1 MTTHLGR
8 RRSSRRPGRSS
19 IATPQQRGLVLRV
32 EASGRKSWFARY
44 SLAGRDRRFRV
55 GTYPGDDARVARAS
69 GASHALGQAGGGDDP
84 QVEREKLRAGDTVAV
99 ALRTWLDDVKLGPA
113 ARWKGGLE
121 GGARLLDERKR
132 GDERAALAGTAR
144 SFIPHIRALERD
156 LGSTRLVE
164 LTQNVVEHFVSAP
177 ITPAT
182 RNRRLTALKLFL
194 NWAKRKGLVESD
206 PTSVLGKERE
216 AERSRVLSD
225 AELRSLVRGFDAT
238 RYGRTLRLLALTGLR
253 RDEVLGAQWSWVDT
267 NAGIMTIP
275 LEAEKAGAMRGEQR
289 LVPLSETAVALLKAQ
304 REAVMAQGLRASP
317 FVFPTTT
324 GERPHPDAL
333 KPVLY
338 RLKGLRSN
346 GQPAST
352 SKHAKAREAVLPDDV
367 TIHDLRRTVGHRLLT
382 QVKAAPWVIDHVIL
396 GHVRPK
402 VVRTYQPEL
411 PLDDAREALTKW
423 AKLLDDIVRAEERA
437 LILDT
442 PARQRESHSTMM
454 RSTTPR
460 P

>member
-1 MTTHLGR
+1 MTRSGVASCSASRPPGAR
-8 RRSSRRPGRSS
+8 RGSRRY
-19 IATPQQRGLVLRV
+19 
-32 EASGRKSWFARY
+32 WF
-44 SLAGRDRRFRV
+44 AGRDRRFRSRHLIQR
-55 GTYPGDDARVARAS
+55 GRWLTRAS
-69 GASHALGQAGGGDDP
+69 SASESSAARLRETDP

-144 SFIPHIRALERD
+144 SFIPHLRALDRD

-225 AELRSLVRGFDAT
+225 AELAVPVRGFDAT

-253 RDEVLGAQWSWVDT
+253 RDEVLGSEWSWVDT

-275 LEAEKAGAMRGEQR
+275 LEAEKAGAQRGEQR
-289 LVPLSETAVALLKAQ
+289 RVPLSEAAVALLTAQ
-304 REAVMAQGLRASP
+304 REAVMAQGLRASLSSSR
-317 FVFPTTT
+317 
-324 GERPHPDAL
+324 RPRAS
-333 KPVLY
+333 
-338 RLKGLRSN
+338 GLI
-346 GQPAST
+346 P
-352 SKHAKAREAVLPDDV
+352 
-367 TIHDLRRTVGHRLLT
+367 
-382 QVKAAPWVIDHVIL
+382 
-396 GHVRPK
+396 
-402 VVRTYQPEL
+402 
-411 PLDDAREALTKW
+411 
-423 AKLLDDIVRAEERA
+423 
-437 LILDT
+437 
-442 PARQRESHSTMM
+442 M
-454 RSTTPR
+454 RSSPCCTG
-460 P
+460 